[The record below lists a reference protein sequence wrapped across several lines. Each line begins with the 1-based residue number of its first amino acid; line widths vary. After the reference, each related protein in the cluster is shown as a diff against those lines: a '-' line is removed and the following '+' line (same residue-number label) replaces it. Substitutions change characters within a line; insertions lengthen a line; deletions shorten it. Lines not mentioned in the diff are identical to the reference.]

1 MIRKPSGHRPAI
13 AMIVPTY
20 GRVGGAE
27 NLVVELCERLI
38 REHGCT
44 IHVLANRF
52 EAISEAVHMHRIP
65 IWMFPRW
72 FRPYSFAIGVRKTLD
87 KLPVDLVH
95 SHERIFRADV
105 FSVHG
110 MPHQQWIRDVRKKSM
125 SWFDRATAR
134 VERMGYTHPATR
146 LLLPVSRQLQT
157 ALVDLYPSVERRIRV
172 LTPGVSTRRFADCS
186 MADVKARAKI
196 DFGLEPTDTV
206 LLFVGMNFEVK
217 RLGLVMESLAILGRD
232 VLDRHRLKLLVIG
245 KGDIRRYVRLAVE
258 MGIQNHIRFAGVQTD
273 MAHGYAAGDVL
284 VMPSRMD
291 TFGLVVLE
299 AMAAALP
306 VILTRR
312 VGAIDVVEGSGC
324 GIVLDA
330 DPAPQALAEAIFQL
344 ADAGRRERLG
354 WLARTT
360 ALSHDW
366 KAVTA
371 ELVRLYDSLLNR
383 PEGDET
389 IR

>member
-1 MIRKPSGHRPAI
+1 MIRKPSGHRPVI

-38 REHGCT
+38 QEHDCT

-52 EAISEAVHMHRIP
+52 ETISEAVQMHRIP

-72 FRPYSFAIGVRKTLD
+72 FRPYSFALGVRKVLD
-87 KLPVDLVH
+87 KLPVELVH
-95 SHERIFRADV
+95 SHERIFQADV

-125 SWFDRATAR
+125 SWFDKATAR
-134 VERMGYTHPATR
+134 VERLGYTHPATR

-157 ALVDLYPSVERRIRV
+157 ALVDMYPSLEPHIRV
-172 LTPGVSTRRFADCS
+172 LTPGVSTERFSDCS
-186 MADVKARAKI
+186 LADVKARAKI
-196 DFGLEPTDTV
+196 DFGLQPMDTV

-217 RLGLVMESLAILGRD
+217 RLALVMEAMQALGTDVLGRN
-232 VLDRHRLKLLVIG
+232 RLKLLVIG
-245 KGDIRRYVRLAVE
+245 KGDIGRYGRLAAHL
-258 MGIQNHIRFAGVQTD
+258 GIQNHIRFAGVQTD

-299 AMAAALP
+299 AMAAGLP
-306 VILTRR
+306 VILTHR
-312 VGAIDVVEGSGC
+312 VGAIDVVEGSEC

-330 DPAPQALAEAIFQL
+330 DPAPQTLAGAISQL
-344 ADAGRRERLG
+344 ADADRRNRMG
-354 WLARTT
+354 QLARTT

-371 ELVRLYDSLLNR
+371 ELVRLYDSLINR
-383 PEGDET
+383 Q
-389 IR
+389 

>member
-1 MIRKPSGHRPAI
+1 MIRKPSGHRPVI

-38 REHGCT
+38 REHGYA

-52 EAISEAVHMHRIP
+52 ETISEAVQMHRTP

-72 FRPYSFAIGVRKTLD
+72 FRPYSFALGVRKMLD
-87 KLPVDLVH
+87 QLPVDLVH

-125 SWFDRATAR
+125 SWFDKATAR

-146 LLLPVSRQLQT
+146 LLLPVSRQLRT
-157 ALVDLYPSVERRIRV
+157 ALVDLYPSVEPRIRV
-172 LTPGVSTRRFADCS
+172 LTPGVSTQRFSDCS
-186 MADVKARAKI
+186 QQDIKARAKR

-217 RLGLVMESLAILGRD
+217 RLALVMEAMQALGTD
-232 VLDRHRLKLLVIG
+232 ILDRHRLKLLVIG
-245 KGDIRRYVRLAVE
+245 KGDIRRYGRLAIE
-258 MGIQNHIRFAGVQTD
+258 MGIQGRICFAGVQTD
-273 MAHGYAAGDVL
+273 MVHGYAAGDVL

-299 AMAAALP
+299 AMAAGLP

-312 VGAIDVVEGSGC
+312 VGAIDVVEGSRC

-330 DPAPQALAEAIFQL
+330 DPAPQTLAEAILQL
-344 ADAGRRERLG
+344 VDAGRRTQMGRV
-354 WLARTT
+354 ARTT

-366 KAVTA
+366 KEVTA
-371 ELVRLYDSLLNR
+371 ELVRLYDSLLND
-383 PEGDET
+383 PNHGE
-389 IR
+389 

>member
-1 MIRKPSGHRPAI
+1 MIHKPSGRRPVI

-87 KLPVDLVH
+87 KLSVDLVH

-125 SWFDRATAR
+125 SWFDKATAR
-134 VERMGYTHPATR
+134 VERMGYTHPAAR

-157 ALVDLYPSVERRIRV
+157 ALVDLYPSVERHIRV
-172 LTPGVSTRRFADCS
+172 LTPGVSTRRFSDCS

-217 RLGLVMESLAILGRD
+217 RLALVMESLAALDRD
-232 VLDRHRLKLLVIG
+232 VLDRHHLKLLVIG

-273 MAHGYAAGDVL
+273 MVHAYAAGDVL

-299 AMAAALP
+299 AMAAGLP

-324 GIVLDA
+324 GFVLDA
-330 DPAPQALAEAIFQL
+330 DPAPQTLAEAISQL
-344 ADAGRRERLG
+344 ADAGRRTQMGR
-354 WLARTT
+354 LARAT

-366 KAVTA
+366 EAVA
-371 ELVRLYDSLLNR
+371 AKLMRLYDSLLNR
-383 PEGDET
+383 PERDLT
-389 IR
+389 AR